1 MDFLELPAS
10 LTELCGGY
18 DHNEVIL
25 RATKTKKLALVWLKR
40 GYPQDYRALS
50 LLEDYQIM

>member
-25 RATKTKKLALVWLKR
+25 RATKTKQKTCSGVVETGVPPRL
-40 GYPQDYRALS
+40 PRA
-50 LLEDYQIM
+50 IIA